1 MELVKNRLASF
12 AICHLNVLGVV
23 LSVRLKTKTEL
34 VMAKIALY

>member
-1 MELVKNRLASF
+1 MESVRNKLVFF
-12 AICHLNVLGVV
+12 AICHLNVLGVA